1 MHLNRFPLL
10 ALVAGSAVC
19 VIASPRPAH
28 AEFTPRA
35 VYLPPQLTSATQS
48 TAAVH
53 PGDLSQLQL
62 QATDP
67 QGSPL
72 TFSWSATTGTSGTPV
87 SDASS
92 STLEWTA
99 PQCLANGPPQ
109 VLGTVTNGY
118 GLSTQ
123 ALFDFDFTQSLD
135 IDHQPDFTASGFD
148 ELTNVTLTPG
158 GPISLP
164 PYLGQLSSERIMFL
178 NDQHLAL
185 TFVHESAGASH
196 SLGYVYYDDLVAR
209 GYVNTQGTPEDS
221 SDDTLVDAN
230 GNGIADL
237 HEDLYNLAPTSGP
250 QARPYIGT
258 NRRCLPARS
267 FISQGVSLSMP
278 DLALNATC
286 SGAFVRQSLPDA
298 RPGTHPLLPVD
309 VVGATPT
316 ESTAPNANAW
326 SDLGLYPRIPNL
338 LEPAHALNNQLGLGH
353 LVFLLTDDDS
363 DQTTFNQLGVVADI
377 GNLAEGIPDYDV
389 SRYDAHGILR
399 PVNPD
404 PGITPND
411 RTVDLGTIPAG
422 KELVFFLVTQ
432 YQAIHDL
439 DQKTVYPC
447 LRKAPTGQCLLHLK
461 SPINVFFSK
470 SKWNLDQDPVGQMPV
485 AQRNLGCAYT
495 EQCNADAPQSSPYA
509 CTVANSSQ
517 RLCGWLDSET
527 LDRLRMPP
535 YGNIVL
541 PRTAAGVFAQG
552 QGNMPHLLLNSVLT
566 TTGQWLMGFEDMPG
580 GGDRDF
586 NDVVF
591 LLRAVTEGR
600 VRSRV
605 LSPDDASCKI
615 AQVSFNKFDN
625 VYGICTGA
633 AAYITYA
640 LATDCNVCSAG
651 TCVPNPTPTWH
662 PLSLPPGSG
671 RATVD
676 VSSTPGQQLCW
687 KAELTQGTDPSCQP
701 TLHFVD
707 VGYTSVPVTP

>member
-19 VIASPRPAH
+19 VIASPQPAH
-28 AEFTPRA
+28 AAGTPRA

-53 PGDLSQLQL
+53 PGDLSVLQL

-92 STLEWTA
+92 STLAWAA
-99 PQCLANGPPQ
+99 PQCLVNGPPQ
-109 VLGTVTNGY
+109 VMGTVTNGY

-135 IDHQPDFTASGFD
+135 IDHQPDFTPSGFD
-148 ELTNVTLTPG
+148 ELTNVALLSG
-158 GPISLP
+158 GALR
-164 PYLGQLSSERIMFL
+164 LNTHVGQLSSERIVFA
-178 NDQHLAL
+178 NAQHLAI

-209 GYVNTQGTPEDS
+209 GYVNTQGTPDDS

-237 HEDLYNLAPTSGP
+237 HEDLYNLAPTTGS
-250 QARPYIGT
+250 QARPYIGGA
-258 NRRCLPARS
+258 RRCAPRPFS
-267 FISQGVSLSMP
+267 SQGAGYTMP
-278 DLALNATC
+278 DLALNANC
-286 SGAFVRQSLPDA
+286 AAAFVRQSIPDA
-298 RPGTHPLLPVD
+298 RPGAHPLLPVD
-309 VVGATPT
+309 IVGASPT
-316 ESTAPNANAW
+316 EGTAPNANAW

-338 LEPAHALNNQLGLGH
+338 LEPTHAMNNQLGLGH
-353 LVFLLTDDDS
+353 LVFLLADDDD
-363 DQTTFNQLGVVADI
+363 DQATFNQLGTVTDTSSGV
-377 GNLAEGIPDYDV
+377 EGIPDYDV
-389 SRYDAHGILR
+389 SRYDAHGIQR
-399 PVNPD
+399 AVNPD

-411 RTVDLGTIPAG
+411 RTVDLGILPAG

-432 YQAIHDL
+432 YEAIHDL

-447 LRKAPTGQCLLHLK
+447 LRKAPTGQCLLHLR

-470 SKWNLDQDPVGQMPV
+470 AKWNLDQDPVGQMPV

-495 EQCNADAPQSSPYA
+495 EQCDADAPQSSPSA
-509 CTVANSSQ
+509 CYVANSSQ
-517 RLCGWLDSET
+517 RLCGWLDSEA
-527 LDRLRMPP
+527 LARLRQPP
-535 YGNIVL
+535 YGNLFL
-541 PRTAAGVFAQG
+541 PMTAAGVTAQG
-552 QGNMPHLLLNSVLT
+552 QGNMPHLLMNAALT
-566 TTGQWLMGFEDMPG
+566 TTGQWLMGFEDMSG

-591 LLRAVTEGR
+591 LLRNLTEGR

-605 LSPDDASCKI
+605 LSPDDASCKL

-625 VYGICTGA
+625 LYGVCTGS

-662 PLSLPPGSG
+662 TLSLPPGSA

-687 KAELTQGTDPSCQP
+687 KAELTQGTDPTCLP